1 MPGVECCSQ
10 IPKGSLVGS
19 QFTSID
25 YIDSF
30 RIELEDRSG
39 LSIDYIFASFANCS
53 PRWMMLLLKLRNFLV
68 RPFGLKTGD
77 EECSVS
83 RASIVVGEKFGIMRI
98 CARNEE
104 EIVFGE
110 TDKHLDFQAS
120 FRVVKGEKTNL
131 LYCTTVVRFNN
142 VFGKMY
148 FVVIKPFHRL
158 IIRTSLQ
165 RLNKVLAAS

>member
-1 MPGVECCSQ
+1 MPGVECCRQ
-10 IPKGSLVGS
+10 IPEGSLVGS

-25 YIDSF
+25 YVDSF
-30 RIELEDRSG
+30 SIDLADRSG
-39 LSIDYIFASFANCS
+39 LSIDYIFASFANYS
-53 PRWMMLLLKLRNFLV
+53 PKWVVLLLNLRNFLL
-68 RPFGLKTGD
+68 RPFGLKKG
-77 EECSVS
+77 EEESSVGK
-83 RASIVVGEKFGIMRI
+83 ASIVVGEKFGIMRI

-120 FRVVKGEKTNL
+120 FRVVKGEKANL